1 MADATYN
8 HGVRVFDAGQT
19 YRAIQ
24 LDNQT
29 SIGVV
34 FTAEE
39 ADEDVFPL
47 DTVVSVFSNDPAVL
61 AAVGAAGT
69 GPDIFQAIA
78 DQGVA
83 ARLFGVRVEEGE
95 TEAETMANII
105 GAIADFSGI
114 YGLLLCRQKFGEDPG
129 ILIAPGFTTWHVA
142 DGVISVPVTAPGTT
156 YATAPAVAFTG
167 GGGTGAAATAVL
179 GTGGDA
185 GKVVAITVDNPGT
198 GYISAPT
205 ASLSGGGGSGATLGT
220 VVIGDVANPVVAALE
235 AVANKLKAVAV
246 VDAGGATRQQAYA
259 WRQAWTDGGRI
270 YATWPHIKV
279 FSAVAEA
286 IVTVPLAAR
295 VAALMVKRDKQKG
308 GPYWSPSNQ
317 AIGGCLGPAVPVS
330 FYEGDTDHDANWLN
344 ERRIATVIDNRILW
358 GNETLAEDPM
368 WRFINV
374 RRTADAF
381 DRSIVRAFRWAMDQ
395 NLDKHLAVA
404 IYQSADQFG
413 DELVAVG
420 ALIGVKVYWLRE
432 MNSNG
437 ELQSGILRVEYDRE
451 PTPPLQD
458 LQFGGRRNTDFF
470 DILATDIL
478 SAIDQSQAA
487 A

>member
-1 MADATYN
+1 MADATFN

-19 YRAIQ
+19 YRPIQ
-24 LDNQT
+24 LDNST
-29 SIGVV
+29 SIAVV

-47 DTVVSVFSNDPAVL
+47 DTVVSVFSNDPTVL
-61 AAVGAAGT
+61 AAIGDEGT
-69 GPDIFQAIA
+69 GPDVFQAIA

-83 ARLFGVRVEEGE
+83 ARLFAVRVEEGDS
-95 TEAETMANII
+95 EAETMANII
-105 GAIADFSGI
+105 GAVSDFSGI
-114 YGLLLCRQKFGEDPG
+114 YALLLCRQKFGDDPG

-142 DGVISVPVTAPGTT
+142 DGVLSVPVTAGGTG
-156 YATAPAVAFTG
+156 YGAPTLAFTG
-167 GGGTGAAATAVL
+167 GGGSGAA
-179 GTGGDA
+179 GTVTVEGG
-185 GKVVAITVDNPGT
+185 VVTGIVITNPGT
-198 GYISAPT
+198 GYTSAPT
-205 ASLSGGGGSGATLGT
+205 PSLVGGGGSGATLGT
-220 VVIGDVANPVVAALE
+220 AVIGDVANPVVAALE

-246 VDAGGATRQQAYA
+246 VDAGGATRTQAYA
-259 WRQAWTDGGRI
+259 WRQAWTDGARI

-295 VAALMVKRDKQKG
+295 VAAMMVKRDKQKG

-358 GNETLAEDPM
+358 GNETLAEDLM
-368 WRFINV
+368 WRFVNV
-374 RRTADAF
+374 RRTADAI

-404 IYQSADQFG
+404 IYQSADQFL

-420 ALIGVKVYWLRE
+420 ALIGAKVYWLRE

-437 ELQSGILRVEYDRE
+437 ELQSGILRIEYDRE

-458 LQFGGRRNTDFF
+458 LQFGARRNTDFF